1 MDIPTGAARQPPAGV
16 DCQLA
21 AFPGPLEAG
30 PPGRDEPW
38 SWYFRRRLR
47 GAWRKLAERWRHRR
61 DGTPAAAP
69 PAAGVEAP
77 VLNVGDRVRVRSAED
92 IRRTLDANGSVKG
105 CAFGAGMYQYC
116 GRELRVARVVHHF
129 FDEARFRMLRARRM
143 VLLEGA
149 HCDGSGLA
157 DTRGCDRM
165 CFYFWRTEWLE
176 KVEEQGVLQD
186 DGSAAG
192 RAPSSR
198 PTRLR
203 PTTTPTIPSQL
214 HGSSMTTRGS
224 TAPGTTSAGE

>member
-1 MDIPTGAARQPPAGV
+1 MSTPTGAARQPQAGV

-47 GAWRKLAERWRHRR
+47 GAWRKLAGRLSRR
-61 DGTPAAAP
+61 GGGPAAPAAP
-69 PAAGVEAP
+69 PASAEPP
-77 VLNVGDRVRVRSAED
+77 VLSAGDRVRVRSSDE
-92 IRRTLDANGSVKG
+92 IRRTLDASGSVKG

-129 FDEARFRMLRARRM
+129 FDEARFRMLRARSM
-143 VLLEGA
+143 VLLEGV
-149 HCDGSGLA
+149 HCDGSGLP

-176 KVEEQGVLQD
+176 KLEPP
-186 DGSAAG
+186 APPP
-192 RAPSSR
+192 PSS
-198 PTRLR
+198 
-203 PTTTPTIPSQL
+203 
-214 HGSSMTTRGS
+214 
-224 TAPGTTSAGE
+224 